1 MKAFIDRFSN
11 SVKGVLSGF
20 DRIVFKGLIL
30 PLMSASEVMSFL
42 HSKGILNKEYKN
54 WMIARTKDMVDTA
67 DQYARDNSGQP
78 ISHIPTWRIR
88 KEELA
93 HERQQK
99 EQIKTGL
106 IGVWSCL
113 ERGSSY
119 RAVYCKQAGFPQL
132 RNYPTQCRH
141 LYFYFDDSEFGF
153 MNIRLQTWFP
163 YHIQICLNGREWLR
177 RGLEKEGVD
186 FHVHGNKFLHIAD
199 YQKAQQLLDEQLNTR
214 FTDML
219 NGFTQR
225 VFPGME
231 DILGPHLSYYWTLW
245 QSEWATDLIFDSPD
259 SLKAPMDA
267 LLRHA
272 HVIGTST
279 RVLRYLDRPLTKAG
293 RPDARSNDT
302 VVTRVTDFNDGM
314 RIRHWVDK
322 NSVKLYNEQNVLRT
336 EATINDPGKFKV
348 FRHKQGQDE
357 NEPKQ
362 RLPMR
367 KGVMDIPLRA
377 SVSQDIN
384 NRFMDDLA
392 TLEEKTPIRNFMDE
406 LTVHITK
413 NSRRFR
419 GLDPVGKD
427 RELLLALSDP
437 AYMISGLTNKMLRE
451 RLSDAPF
458 GSGRTEKQLSAKI
471 SRHLRLLRSHGII
484 RKLPRQNRYQVTVK
498 GMRLTSALNALL
510 AASVENLLKIAA

>member
-1 MKAFIDRFSN
+1 MKAFIDRFSD

-42 HSKGILNKEYKN
+42 CSKGVLNKDYKN
-54 WMIARTKDMVDTA
+54 WMVAQTKDIVNTA
-67 DQYARDNSGQP
+67 DQYARDNCGQP
-78 ISHIPTWRIR
+78 IVRIPTWRIR

-93 HERQQK
+93 HERQQQ
-99 EQIKTGL
+99 ERIETGL

-113 ERGSSY
+113 ESASSY
-119 RAVYCKQAGFPQL
+119 RAVYCKQTGFPQI
-132 RNYPTQCRH
+132 RNYPTRCKH

-163 YHIQICLNGREWLR
+163 YQIQMCLNGREWLR

-245 QSEWATDLIFDSPD
+245 QSEWATDLIFDSPN

-419 GLDPVGKD
+419 GLDLVGKD
-427 RELLLALSDP
+427 RKLLLALSDP

-451 RLSDAPF
+451 RLSNTPF
-458 GSGRTEKQLSAKI
+458 GSGRTDKQLSAKI

-484 RKLPRQNRYQVTVK
+484 RKFPRQNRYQVTVK
-498 GMRLTSALNALL
+498 GMR
-510 AASVENLLKIAA
+510 

>member
-1 MKAFIDRFSN
+1 MKAFIDRFSD

-30 PLMSASEVMSFL
+30 PLMSASQVMSFL
-42 HSKGILNKEYKN
+42 CSKGVLNKDYKN
-54 WMIARTKDMVDTA
+54 WMVARTKDIVNTA
-67 DQYARDNSGQP
+67 DQYARDNCGQP
-78 ISHIPTWRIR
+78 VIHIPTWRIR

-93 HERQQK
+93 HERQQQ
-99 EQIKTGL
+99 ERIETGL
-106 IGVWSCL
+106 IGVWSCQ

-119 RAVYCKQAGFPQL
+119 RAVYCKQSGFPQL
-132 RNYPTQCRH
+132 MNYSPQCKH

-163 YHIQICLNGREWLR
+163 YQIQMCLNGREWLR

-219 NGFTQR
+219 DGFTQR

-322 NSVKLYNEQNVLRT
+322 NSVKLYNEQNVIRVET
-336 EATINDPGKFKV
+336 TINDPGKFKV

-357 NEPKQ
+357 NEPKE
-362 RLPMR
+362 RLPIR

-377 SVSQDIN
+377 SVSHDVN

-392 TLEEKTPIRNFMDE
+392 TLEEKTPIRSFMDE

-413 NSRRFR
+413 NGRRFR

-451 RLSDAPF
+451 RLSDTPF
-458 GSGRTEKQLSAKI
+458 GAGRTNKQLSAKI

-498 GMRLTSALNALL
+498 GMRLSNALNALL
-510 AASVENLLKIAA
+510 AASIENLLKIAA

>member
-1 MKAFIDRFSN
+1 MKALIDRFSN

-20 DRIVFKGLIL
+20 DRIVFKGWIL
-30 PLMSASEVMSFL
+30 PLMSASQVTSFL
-42 HSKGILNKEYKN
+42 GSKGVLNKDYKD
-54 WMIARTKDMVDTA
+54 WMVAQTKDIVDTS
-67 DQYARDNSGQP
+67 DQYARDNCGQP
-78 ISHIPTWRIR
+78 IIHIPTWRTR

-93 HERQQK
+93 HERQLQ
-99 EQIKTGL
+99 EQIKSGL
-106 IGVWSCL
+106 IGVWSCM
-113 ERGSSY
+113 ESASSY
-119 RAVYCKQAGFPQL
+119 RAVYCEQAGFPQI
-132 RNYPTQCRH
+132 RNYQTQCKH

-163 YHIQICLNGREWLR
+163 YNIQMCLNGREWLR

-219 NGFTQR
+219 DGFTQR

-245 QSEWATDLIFDSPD
+245 QSEWATDLIFDNPD

-272 HVIGTST
+272 HIIGTST

-293 RPDARSNDT
+293 RPDGRSHDT
-302 VVTRVTDFNDGM
+302 VMTRLTDFNDGV

-322 NSVKLYNEQNVLRT
+322 NSVKLYNEQNNIRVET
-336 EATINDPGKFKV
+336 TINAPEKFKV

-357 NEPKQ
+357 SEPKQ

-384 NRFMDDLA
+384 NRLMDDLA
-392 TLEEKTPIRNFMDE
+392 TLEDKTPIRNFMND

-413 NSRRFR
+413 SGRRFR

-427 RELLLALSDP
+427 QELLLVLSDP

-451 RLSDAPF
+451 RLSDTPF
-458 GSGRTEKQLSAKI
+458 GSGRTDKQLSAKI
-471 SRHLRLLRSHGII
+471 SRHLRLLRIHGII

-498 GMRLTSALNALL
+498 GMRLTNALNALL
-510 AASVENLLKIAA
+510 SASIENLLKIAA

>member
-1 MKAFIDRFSN
+1 MKAFIDRFSGL
-11 SVKGVLSGF
+11 VKGVLSGF

-42 HSKGILNKEYKN
+42 CSKGVLNKDYKN
-54 WMIARTKDMVDTA
+54 WMVAQTKDIVNTA
-67 DQYARDNSGQP
+67 DQYARDNCGEP
-78 ISHIPTWRIR
+78 IVRIPTWRIR

-93 HERQQK
+93 HERQQQ
-99 EQIKTGL
+99 ERIETGL

-113 ERGSSY
+113 ESASSY
-119 RAVYCKQAGFPQL
+119 RAVYCNQTGFPQI
-132 RNYPTQCRH
+132 RNYPTRCKH

-163 YHIQICLNGREWLR
+163 YHIQMCLNGREWLR

-214 FTDML
+214 FTNILD
-219 NGFTQR
+219 GFTQR

-231 DILGPHLSYYWTLW
+231 NILGPHLSYYWTLW

-272 HVIGTST
+272 HIIGTST

-302 VVTRVTDFNDGM
+302 VMTRVTDFNDGM

-348 FRHKQGQDE
+348 FRHEQGQDE
-357 NEPKQ
+357 NEPKE

-384 NRFMDDLA
+384 NRFMDGLA

-413 NSRRFR
+413 NGRRFR

-451 RLSDAPF
+451 RLSDTPV
-458 GSGRTEKQLSAKI
+458 GSGRTDKQLSAKI

-498 GMRLTSALNALL
+498 GMRLTNTLNALL
-510 AASVENLLKIAA
+510 AASIENLLKIAA